1 MGFFNIDLNP
11 FDNND
16 KNKINKKNNFN
27 NKRNNNDLDDI
38 IGGLGKTL
46 GTTLGSAL
54 GSAIGQAVQPAVN
67 NIGNSVATSIK
78 ENAGTATKSMVSIAE
93 SQKKIANKKETVSYE
108 FYEVCPVCAAPKNP
122 NGNECEYCGAS
133 LIKNSLTKIE

>member
-1 MGFFNIDLNP
+1 MGFFDIDLNP
-11 FDNND
+11 FDND
-16 KNKINKKNNFN
+16 KDKKY
-27 NKRNNNDLDDI
+27 KQSYRRNENI
-38 IGGLGKTL
+38 IGSLGRTL
-46 GTTLGSAL
+46 GTTLGTAVGSAV

-133 LIKNSLTKIE
+133 LIKNSSTKIE